1 MKSVIFATL
10 AFVTLA
16 FAQGG
21 PICGNTGP
29 QDDGTT
35 NVCVVPGVPDPR
47 IIIPGI
53 NFANCCN
60 PDDCYHA
67 PGQRVTL
74 PDGQSIAI
82 PEAWGVRAFSFAVAL
97 LNGG

>member
-1 MKSVIFATL
+1 MRSAAVAVL

-16 FAQGG
+16 FAQG

-35 NVCVVPGVPDPR
+35 NVCVVPGVPDPT
-47 IIIPGI
+47 ISIPGI

-60 PDDCYHA
+60 PDDCYHY

-82 PEAWGVRAFSFAVAL
+82 PEAWGVSVFYL
-97 LNGG
+97 

>member
-1 MKSVIFATL
+1 MRSAAVAVL

-16 FAQGG
+16 FAQG

-35 NVCVVPGVPDPR
+35 NVCVVPGVPDPT

-60 PDDCYHA
+60 PDDCYHS
-67 PGQRVTL
+67 PGQRVIL

-82 PEAWGVRAFSFAVAL
+82 PEAWGVSVFYL
-97 LNGG
+97 